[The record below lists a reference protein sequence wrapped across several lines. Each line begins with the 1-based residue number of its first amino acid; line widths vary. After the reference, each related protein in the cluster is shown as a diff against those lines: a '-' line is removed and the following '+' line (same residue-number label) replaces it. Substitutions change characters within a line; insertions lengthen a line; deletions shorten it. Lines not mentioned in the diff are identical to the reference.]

1 MSEAIVAA
9 WTRVQRAMIRTRPE
23 AFTRDEWAYLVA
35 FVDAERL
42 RAVFDDAFGRAPN
55 SLPRPRGRVAVWLP
69 NNVSLLG
76 PLTLIL
82 LTLTGNRVRVKAG
95 SRAEDLASA
104 FVRFVRELGEEALF
118 ANVVV
123 EQFGRGDP
131 RNAAMAAEADV
142 RIAFGSDEGV
152 HAIEALPH
160 PLGSSGFYFADKT
173 SEAWVRPDADDD
185 VLRSV
190 AKVFAIYGTAGCTS
204 PRRLIVMDG
213 SGRDAL
219 RIRDALA
226 ALWPAAVRQDVPM
239 HTASQNVASA
249 QIANAKE
256 WQAMLT
262 PRNAAVL
269 AVGTASLAAP
279 GGVLTLAIVPASA
292 DEAIATLPP
301 NIQTIG
307 IEHPGDALAARLAA
321 AGAKRIVPIA
331 AMHDFGPVWDGYDW
345 WRQTFTLVE
354 VRR

>member
-1 MSEAIVAA
+1 MSEAAIAA

-23 AFTRDEWAYLVA
+23 TFTRDEWAYLIA
-35 FVDAERL
+35 FVDADRL
-42 RAVFDDAFGRAPN
+42 RSVAGDAFGAN
-55 SLPRPRGRVAVWLP
+55 VLPHPRGHVAVWLP

-82 LTLTGNRVRVKAG
+82 LTLTGNRVRAKAG

-104 FVRFVRELGEEALF
+104 FVSFVRELGEEALF
-118 ANVVV
+118 EKFTV
-123 EQFGRGDP
+123 EQFGRDDP
-131 RNAAMAAEADV
+131 RNEEMAAEADV

-152 HAIEALPH
+152 RGIEALPH

-173 SEAWVRPDADDD
+173 SEAWIRPDADENE
-185 VLRSV
+185 LRAV

-204 PRRLIVMDG
+204 PRRLIVLDG
-213 SGRDAL
+213 TNEDAL

-226 ALWPAAVRQDVPM
+226 ALWSAAVRQDVPM

-249 QIANAKE
+249 QIANAME
-256 WQAMLT
+256 WQAVLT

-269 AVGTASLAAP
+269 AIGTASLPAP
-279 GGVLTLAIVPASA
+279 TGALTLAIVPASA
-292 DEAIATLPP
+292 GEAIATLPP

-307 IEHPGDALAARLAA
+307 IEHPDDALAARLAA

-331 AMHDFGPVWDGYDW
+331 AMHDFGPIWDGYDW